1 MGVFN
6 NNPYTWDNTSKTVTS
21 KIASLNLGSSKDM
34 QLSNLTED
42 IGITIS
48 RDPSQFPKITSYY
61 MKPDKPVPN
70 SDGKSYLKY
79 HCFNRTTRWTA
90 MNFEVYP
97 EDVSLNLKVYLKT
110 GGKPDVRTGDF
121 DLLYDLPDFSSCEV
135 EVGDHN
141 TTQAN
146 ETIVVDPFRHC
157 ALHPYSVFVSNVDF
171 NETGLHCFGK

>member
-48 RDPSQFPKITSYY
+48 RDPNQFPKITSYY
-61 MKPDKPVPN
+61 MKPDKPDPN
-70 SDGKSYLKY
+70 SDAKSYLKY

-121 DLLYDLPDFSSCEV
+121 DLQYDLPDFSSCEV
-135 EVGDHN
+135 EVDDHN

-146 ETIVVDPFRHC
+146 DTIIVDPFRHC